1 MSFQHRR
8 GHAWPLGLVSSLM
21 ILAGTVAVQAG
32 GGFPTPYTAT
42 SHGEATSDAW
52 TTVETEYARYESQTF
67 ADVETGAEI
76 AYPNGFTDAWAHA
89 SAGNTT
95 NFVVEDGQAT
105 YEQDKSAKARV
116 YAKGD
121 NIMAKARS
129 DNKVVITIDGRAYV
143 VVEELAR
150 ALSRTSVHGTQSLA
164 TADTNIAAASSGYLD
179 VNTGTKTEA
188 TVRVRE

>member
-1 MSFQHRR
+1 MSFQHRT

-21 ILAGTVAVQAG
+21 ILAGTVAAQAG
-32 GGFPTPYTAT
+32 GGFSQPYTAT
-42 SHGEATSDAW
+42 SQGEATSDAW
-52 TTVETEYARYESQTF
+52 TTVETDYARYESQTF

-89 SAGNTT
+89 TAGNFTT
-95 NFVVEDGQAT
+95 FVVKEGNAE
-105 YEQDKSAKARV
+105 YEQAKSAAARV

-129 DNKVVITIDGRAYV
+129 DNTVVITIDGHAYV

-150 ALSRTSVHGTQSLA
+150 AISRTSLYGTQSLA
-164 TADTNIAAASSGYLD
+164 TADTNISASSSGYLD

-188 TVRVRE
+188 TVRVKQ